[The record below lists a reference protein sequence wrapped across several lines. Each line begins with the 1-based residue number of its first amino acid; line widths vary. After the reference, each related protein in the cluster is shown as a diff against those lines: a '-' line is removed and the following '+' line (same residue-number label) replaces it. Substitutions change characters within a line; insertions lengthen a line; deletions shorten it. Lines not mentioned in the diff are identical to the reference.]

1 MAETEKEDRDE
12 ETSLAMIMIED
23 DAQMKEFC
31 LFGGPGTRRNP
42 ILKPGRNQC
51 DQQLPNEIVI
61 VGYSK
66 YSEIQ

>member
-1 MAETEKEDRDE
+1 MKSSEDKDETSAEELFFMAETEKEDRDE

-51 DQQLPNEIVI
+51 DQ
-61 VGYSK
+61 
-66 YSEIQ
+66 